1 MKQKIFDA
9 TNGGLDIIL
18 YYYPQAREVV
28 EGRAKHFKMRAAER
42 TASTTVKKFGQL
54 WYVTDF
60 GDDQTAR
67 NAIDLT
73 MREENIN
80 FSQALYLLADRFN
93 VDCGFKPEV
102 NKPDITTR
110 TPHEDETEGS
120 ITWDAKKEPEESD
133 LQALG
138 TYVKAETL
146 QRGLLEAATRKPDL
160 IILDLGLPDG
170 DGIEFIRDLRQWSA
184 VPVIVLSARSEE
196 SDKIAALDAG
206 ADDYL
211 SKPFGIGELQARLRV
226 ALRRHSATTA
236 PDPLVKFSDV
246 TVDLAAR
253 VIHRGEEEVHLTPI
267 EFRLLAVLLNNA
279 GKVLTQRQLLNQVWG
294 PNAVE
299 HSHYLRIYMGHL
311 RQKLE
316 QDPARPRHFITE
328 TGIGYR
334 FML

>member
-1 MKQKIFDA
+1 M
-9 TNGGLDIIL
+9 T
-18 YYYPQAREVV
+18 YVV
-28 EGRAKHFKMRAAER
+28 FVEDEHAIRRFLR
-42 TASTTVKKFGQL
+42 TAL
-54 WYVTDF
+54 
-60 GDDQTAR
+60 
-67 NAIDLT
+67 
-73 MREENIN
+73 E
-80 FSQALYLLADRFN
+80 ADGLR
-93 VDCGFKPEV
+93 VYE
-102 NKPDITTR
+102 
-110 TPHEDETEGS
+110 
-120 ITWDAKKEPEESD
+120 
-133 LQALG
+133 
-138 TYVKAETL
+138 AETL

-170 DGIEFIRDLRQWSA
+170 DGIDFIRDLRQWSA
-184 VPVIVLSARSEE
+184 IPVIVLSARSEE

-226 ALRRHSATTA
+226 ALRRHASGAS
-236 PDPLVKFSDV
+236 PEPVVHFSNVK
-246 TVDLAAR
+246 VDIAAR
-253 VIHRGEEEVHLTPI
+253 LVHRGDEEIHLTPI

-316 QDPARPRHFITE
+316 LDPARPRHFLTE

-334 FML
+334 FMP